1 MDSPTFIKR
10 VAELG
15 GFDKAVAERVVRAT
29 LLNLGT
35 RIDPGEAH
43 DLAAQLPSAIGACL
57 EHDWRAERFPPREF
71 VRRVACV
78 VPLSNEQAE
87 SAVRAVFTVLGEAV
101 SEGELKDVRHQLGGD
116 YARLVGAPTGTP

>member
-1 MDSPTFIKR
+1 MDAPTFIKR

-15 GFDKAVAERVVRAT
+15 GFDKAVAERVVRAV

-43 DLAAQLPSAIGACL
+43 DLASQLPHAIGACL

-71 VRRVACV
+71 VRRVVCV
-78 VPLSNEQAE
+78 VPLSSEQGE
-87 SAVRAVFTVLGEAV
+87 SAVRVVFKVLSEAV
-101 SEGELKDVRHQLGGD
+101 SAGELKDVLHQLGGD
-116 YARLVGAPTGTP
+116 YTALVGVQTGTP